1 MKMLLNEFS
10 IRTVIFYLVIGV
22 LISVQVKTSFAQQTI
37 KYSLNDVVEI
47 AQKQSPDALMA
58 QHRFRRSYWEYRTFK
73 ANYLP
78 SLDLR
83 ATIPSIS
90 TGFKDEFV
98 DGVTTSVFEN
108 VNRYSLDLSLSQRIG
123 FTGGEVKVGTGLL
136 RTDNFKNDS
145 TRRQYT
151 NSIIMV
157 ELIQPI
163 FAYNPYKWERKIEP
177 MKYEEARRLYV
188 EANEAVAE
196 TVIDHFFQFLL
207 AQIQVS
213 IAEKNYANYDT
224 LFRIAEGRYRL
235 GKIAEN
241 ELLQLELNLLKAESD
256 IEDAELNYNNRMFN
270 FKSFLR
276 ITDERPIELIPP
288 VATYHFEVIV
298 QTAIDRAKNN
308 TSAGIEFQRRL
319 LEAES
324 VVREAKRGR
333 YDADLFARFG
343 LSQVSYGTIQDSYK
357 DPRDE
362 EYLTL
367 GISMPILDW
376 GRTRGDIKMAQSSL
390 ALVET
395 SIEQERIDFEQ
406 NIFLNVM
413 EFNMQEKQLMI
424 AAKSDTVAQRRFEVT
439 QKRYMIGKVNDVLE
453 LKNAQIDNDNAKI
466 GYYRSLM
473 TYWRSYYEI
482 RKLTLY
488 DFQRNMPISIDVDA
502 LIE

>member
-1 MKMLLNEFS
+1 MKTSSDKFFPKTVFFVLLAVS
-10 IRTVIFYLVIGV
+10 ISAQTITCLAQQPVKYTLGDVIG
-22 LISVQVKTSFAQQTI
+22 
-37 KYSLNDVVEI
+37 I

-58 QHRFRRSYWEYRTFK
+58 RHRFRRSYWEFRKFK

-78 SLDLR
+78 SLDLA

-90 TGFKDEFV
+90 TGFKEEFV

-123 FTGGEVKVGTGLL
+123 FSGGEIKVGSGLQ
-136 RTDNFKNDS
+136 RTDNFKSDS
-145 TRRQYT
+145 TWHQYT
-151 NSIIMV
+151 NNIIMV
-157 ELIQPI
+157 ELVQPL
-163 FAYNPYKWERKIEP
+163 FSYNPYKWERKIEP
-177 MKYEEARRLYV
+177 MKYKEARRLYI
-188 EANEAVAE
+188 EANENVAV
-196 TVIDHFFQFLL
+196 TVIDYFFQFLL

-241 ELLQLELNLLKAESD
+241 DLLQLELNLLKAESSV
-256 IEDAELNYNNRMFN
+256 EDAELNYNNRLFI

-288 VATYHFEVIV
+288 VETMHFEVMV
-298 QTAIDRAKNN
+298 QAAVDEAKSN
-308 TSAGIEFQRRL
+308 TSAGIEFRRRL

-324 VVREAKRGR
+324 IVKQAKSGR
-333 YDADLFARFG
+333 YDANLFARFG
-343 LSQVSYGTIQDSYK
+343 LGQVSFGTVGDSYK
-357 DPRDE
+357 NPRDE
-362 EYLTL
+362 EYVTL
-367 GISMPILDW
+367 GIALPILDW
-376 GRTRGDIKMAQSSL
+376 GRARGDIKMAQSSL

-395 SIEQERIDFEQ
+395 SIEQEKIDFEQ

-413 EFNMQEKQLMI
+413 EFNMQEKQLTI
-424 AAKSDTVAQRRFEVT
+424 AAKSDTVAQKRFEVT

-453 LKNAQIDNDNAKI
+453 LKNAQIDNDNAKM

-473 TYWRSYYEI
+473 TYWKSHYEI

-488 DFQRNMPISIDVDA
+488 DFQRDMPITIDVDA
-502 LIE
+502 LVE

>member
-1 MKMLLNEFS
+1 MKVLLYKFSNNAIFYYLFLIASISIQSTICLAQQPVKYTLNE
-10 IRTVIFYLVIGV
+10 VI
-22 LISVQVKTSFAQQTI
+22 
-37 KYSLNDVVEI
+37 EI

-58 QHRFRRSYWEYRTFK
+58 EHRYRRSYWEYRTYK

-123 FTGGEVKVGTGLL
+123 FTGGEIKVGSGLL

-157 ELIQPI
+157 ELRQPI

-177 MKYEEARRLYV
+177 MKYEEARRLYI

-241 ELLQLELNLLKAESD
+241 DLLQLELNLLKAESSV
-256 IEDAELNYNNRMFN
+256 EDAELNYNNRLFN

-276 ITDERPIELIPP
+276 ITDERPIELVPP
-288 VATYHFEVIV
+288 VTTYHFDVIV
-298 QTAIDRAKNN
+298 QAAVDKAKNS

-324 VVREAKRGR
+324 VVIEAKRGR

-362 EYLTL
+362 EYVTL

-395 SIEQERIDFEQ
+395 SIEQEKIDFEQ

-424 AAKSDTVAQRRFEVT
+424 AAKSDTVAQRRFDVT

-453 LKNAQIDNDNAKI
+453 LKNAQIDNDNAKMN
-466 GYYRSLM
+466 YYRSLM

-488 DFQRNMPISIDVDA
+488 DFHRNMPIRIDLDL